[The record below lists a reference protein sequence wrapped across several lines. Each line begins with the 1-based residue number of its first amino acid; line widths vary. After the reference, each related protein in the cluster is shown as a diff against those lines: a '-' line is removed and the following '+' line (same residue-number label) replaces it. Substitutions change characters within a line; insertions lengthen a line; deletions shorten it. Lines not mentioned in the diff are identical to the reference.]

1 MREWVIG
8 LLYVVAGGCFV
19 LSLKWLTH
27 PATARRAV
35 RVGEVGMLLAVIGTL
50 LQQEIVDLR
59 WIAVAVVIGSTIGA
73 VIAVFVPMTAMPQRI
88 ALSHAFGALAAAL
101 VGIAEL
107 HLGEGDLSRF
117 TTTVLGAEILL
128 GSLTFTGSM
137 MAFGKLQG
145 LVRDR
150 PLLYRGQNLV
160 NGILLAVGLVMVVM
174 LAIDPSKTGLLPWL
188 IAIGLAFGV
197 MMVIRIGG
205 ADMPVVISLLN
216 SFAGLSGAAL
226 GFAIANPILIIAGA
240 LDGSSGFLLSIF
252 MCRAMNRS
260 FTNVIFG
267 GFGAEEAGGGAEQ
280 RPIRVTS
287 VEETAMLLDSASF
300 VVIVPGYG
308 MAAAQAQHKV
318 AEVANDLIGRGV
330 EVRFAIHPVAGRMPG
345 HMNVLLAEANVPYDL
360 LVDIDEINPEFER
373 ADVVLVIGAND
384 TVNPA
389 ARHDQGSPIFGMPIL
404 DVDKAR
410 SVIVIKRSL
419 RSGFAGIENEL
430 FYLPQTMMLFGDAR
444 EVAGGLAHELS
455 AQRSSR

>member
-1 MREWVIG
+1 MTEWTIG

-19 LSLKWLTH
+19 LALKWLTH

-35 RVGEVGMLLAVIGTL
+35 RVGEVGMLLAVVGTL
-50 LQQEIVDLR
+50 LKEEIVDLR
-59 WIAVAVVIGSTIGA
+59 WIALAFVLGATIGA
-73 VIAVFVPMTAMPQRI
+73 LMAVFVPMTAMPQRI

-107 HLGEGDLSRF
+107 DLGDGTLPRF
-117 TTTVLGAEILL
+117 TSTVLAAEILL
-128 GSLTFTGSM
+128 GCLTFTGSLV
-137 MAFGKLQG
+137 AFGKLQG
-145 LVRDR
+145 IVRDR
-150 PLLYRGQNLV
+150 PLLYRGQNAV
-160 NGILLAVGLVMVVM
+160 NGLILAVGVAMVAM
-174 LAIDPSKTGLLPWL
+174 MAIDPSRTQLLPWL
-188 IAIGLAFGV
+188 VAIGLAFGV

-267 GFGAEEAGGGAEQ
+267 GFGAEQTGSGGAQ
-280 RPIRVTS
+280 RPVRVTS

-318 AEVANDLIGRGV
+318 AEVANSLIGRGV

-345 HMNVLLAEANVPYDL
+345 HMNVLLAEANVSYDL
-360 LVDIDEINPEFER
+360 LADIDEINPEFER

-389 ARHDQGSPIFGMPIL
+389 ARHDRQSPIFGMPIL

-430 FYLPQTMMLFGDAR
+430 FFLPQTMMLFGDAR

-455 AQRSSR
+455 AQHSAV

>member
-1 MREWVIG
+1 MTEWVIG
-8 LLYVVAGGCFV
+8 LLYVAAGGCFV
-19 LSLKWLTH
+19 LALKWLSH

-35 RVGEVGMLLAVIGTL
+35 RVGEVGMLLAVVGTL

-59 WIAVAVVIGSTIGA
+59 WIAVAVVIGSAIGA
-73 VIAVFVPMTAMPQRI
+73 LIAMFVPLTAMPQRI

-101 VGIAEL
+101 VGIAEFD
-107 HLGEGDLSRF
+107 LGDGGLSRF

-128 GSLTFTGSM
+128 GCLTFTGSM
-137 MAFGKLQG
+137 VAFGKLQG

-150 PLLYRGQNLV
+150 PMLYRGQNLV
-160 NGILLAVGLVMVVM
+160 NALVLAAGVAMVAI
-174 LAIDPSKTGLLPWL
+174 LAIDPSRIALLPWL
-188 IAIGLAFGV
+188 VAIGLAFGV
-197 MMVIRIGG
+197 MMVVRIGG

-267 GFGAEEAGGGAEQ
+267 GFGAEQTGGGGEQ

-287 VEETAMLLDSASF
+287 VEEVAMLLDSASF

-318 AEVANDLIGRGV
+318 AEVASDLIGRGI

-389 ARHDQGSPIFGMPIL
+389 ARHDRRSPIFGMPIL

-430 FYLPQTMMLFGDAR
+430 FFLPQTMMLFGDAR

-455 AQRSSR
+455 TQRSAR

>member
-1 MREWVIG
+1 MTTWVVG
-8 LLYVVAGGCFV
+8 LLYVAAGGCFV
-19 LSLKWLTH
+19 LALKWLTH

-35 RVGEVGMLLAVIGTL
+35 RVGEAGMLLAVVGTL
-50 LQQEIVDLR
+50 LKEQIVDVR
-59 WIAVAVVIGSTIGA
+59 WIAIAVVIGATIGA
-73 VIAVFVPMTAMPQRI
+73 LIAVFVPLTAMPQRI

-107 HLGEGDLSRF
+107 DLGDGNLARF
-117 TTTVLGAEILL
+117 TTTVLAAEILL
-128 GSLTFTGSM
+128 GCLTFTGSLV
-137 MAFGKLQG
+137 AFGKLQG
-145 LVRDR
+145 FVRDR
-150 PLLYRGQNLV
+150 PLTFPAQNVV
-160 NGILLAVGLVMVVM
+160 NGVVLAAGVAIVVV
-174 LAIDPSKTGLLPWL
+174 LAIDPTWVSVLPWL
-188 IAIGLAFGV
+188 VAIGLAFGV

-252 MCRAMNRS
+252 MCRAMNRT

-267 GFGAEEAGGGAEQ
+267 GFGAEQGASDGAQ
-280 RPIRVTS
+280 RPVRVTS
-287 VEETAMLLDSASF
+287 VEEAAMLLDSASF

-318 AEVANDLIGRGV
+318 AEIANLLIARGV

-345 HMNVLLAEANVPYDL
+345 HMNVLLAEANVSYDL
-360 LVDIDEINPEFER
+360 LVDLDQINPEFER

-389 ARHDQGSPIFGMPIL
+389 ARHDRQSPIFGMPIL
-404 DVDKAR
+404 DVDHAR

-419 RSGFAGIENEL
+419 RSGFSGIENQL
-430 FYLPQTMMLFGDAR
+430 FFLPQTMMLFGDAR
-444 EVAGGLAHELS
+444 EVAAGVALELS
-455 AQRSSR
+455 TQRSAV

>member
-1 MREWVIG
+1 VREWAIG
-8 LLYVVAGGCFV
+8 LLYVAAGGCFV
-19 LSLKWLTH
+19 LALKWLTH
-27 PATARRAV
+27 PTTARRAV
-35 RVGEVGMLLAVIGTL
+35 RVGEVGMLCAVVGTL
-50 LQQEIVDLR
+50 LQREIIDLR
-59 WIAVAVVIGSTIGA
+59 WIAIGA
-73 VIAVFVPMTAMPQRI
+73 VIGGTIGALMAVFVPMTAMPQRI

-107 HLGEGDLSRF
+107 DLGEGNLETF
-117 TTTVLGAEILL
+117 TTTVLAAEILL
-128 GSLTFTGSM
+128 GSLTVTGSLI
-137 MAFGKLQG
+137 AFGKLQG

-150 PLLYRGQNLV
+150 PLTFPGQNVV
-160 NGILLAVGLVMVVM
+160 NGLVLGVGALIVVALA
-174 LAIDPSKTGLLPWL
+174 AEPTRTQLLPWL
-188 IAIGLAFGV
+188 VAIGLTFGV

-240 LDGSSGFLLSIF
+240 LDGSSGLLLSIF

-260 FTNVIFG
+260 FTNVLFG
-267 GFGAEEAGGGAEQ
+267 GFGADETAEGAAR

-287 VEETAMLLDSASF
+287 AEETSMLLDSASF

-308 MAAAQAQHKV
+308 MAAAQAQHKI
-318 AEVANDLIGRGV
+318 AEVANLLIARGV

-360 LVDIDEINPEFER
+360 LVDLEEINPELER

-389 ARHDQGSPIFGMPIL
+389 ARHDRASPIYGMPIL

-410 SVIVIKRSL
+410 SVIVVKRSL
-419 RSGFAGIENEL
+419 RSGFAGIGNEL

-444 EVAGGLAHELS
+444 DVAGALAHELS
-455 AQRSSR
+455 TQRSPM